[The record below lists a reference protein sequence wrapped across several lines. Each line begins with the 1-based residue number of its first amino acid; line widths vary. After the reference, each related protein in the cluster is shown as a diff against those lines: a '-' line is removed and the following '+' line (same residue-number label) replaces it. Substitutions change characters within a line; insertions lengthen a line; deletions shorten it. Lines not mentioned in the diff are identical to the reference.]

1 MDDERTELKYSRRQV
16 LKLCAA
22 APMLASSIIRL
33 PSIYQAPS
41 HTVEGSEAPLS
52 AENDATFN
60 LVDDYV
66 VMNAGEGQHL
76 TLYPFKND
84 EIQWPT
90 IPYSFSRYKVEI
102 YADSVIPFQWNY
114 GNIGTPSKPILAV
127 QFHEPPVGNYNF
139 TYSITDT
146 QGLDGSDE
154 AKIHLTVTDPHLTY
168 LPSLSSSYLTEV
180 NTQ

>member
-1 MDDERTELKYSRRQV
+1 MDDERTELKYSRRQI

-33 PSIYQAPS
+33 PSIYQAPP

-60 LVDDYV
+60 LVDDYIT
-66 VMNAGEGQHL
+66 MNAGEGQHL
-76 TLYPFKND
+76 TIYPFDND
-84 EIQWPT
+84 DIQWPT
-90 IPYSFSRYKVEI
+90 VPYPFYRYVLE
-102 YADSVIPFQWNY
+102 AHANSPIPFQWNWA
-114 GNIGTPSKPILAV
+114 NIGSPSRQILAV

-154 AKIHLTVTDPHLTY
+154 AKIHLKVINPHRIR
-168 LPSLSSSYLTEV
+168 LPFLNTSYAVGV
-180 NTQ
+180 NIQ